1 MPIHRLTRLTLG
13 VPDVAATEAY
23 YAEFG
28 LSPLGGGR
36 FATADGGEQ
45 LQIVHSQRRRAVE
58 VGVGVDDPDDLDRMA
73 DSLAAFGATVHRERT
88 GRREGGVLLTEEPF
102 TGVRVRAEVA
112 PRIEQ
117 APGEPVPMNGPGLVS
132 RHNQRAVTLD
142 RPASDLKP
150 RKLGHVVLGSTNQP
164 ASQDF
169 FVNGIG
175 FKVSD
180 LIKDAGG
187 FLRCSTDHHNLLV
200 VKAPGQFLH
209 HTSWQVPDV
218 DAVGEA
224 ALKMIEADESRHVW
238 GLGRH
243 YVGSNFFWYLRDP
256 AGNFSE
262 YYADMDVID
271 NDAEWTPEVWE
282 GQYAHYYWAPRQA
295 QTMNPQD
302 LVAAMIGA
310 HA

>member
-1 MPIHRLTRLTLG
+1 MPVHRLTTLTLG
-13 VPDVAATEAY
+13 VPDVEATAAY
-23 YAEFG
+23 YEEFG
-28 LSPLGGGR
+28 LTPLGGGR
-36 FATADGGEQ
+36 FTTVDGGEQ
-45 LQIVHSQRRRAVE
+45 LRIVRSARRRAIE
-58 VGVGVDDPDDLDRMA
+58 VGVGVDDPDDLDRIA
-73 DSLAAFGATVHRERT
+73 GSLAAFGAPA
-88 GRREGGVLLTEEPF
+88 RRSGDALLADEPF
-102 TGVRVRAEVA
+102 TGVRVRVSVA
-112 PRIEQ
+112 PRITQ
-117 APGEPVPMNGPGLVS
+117 PPRDPVPMNGPGLDA
-132 RHNQRAVTLD
+132 RRNRRAVTLGRD
-142 RPASDLKP
+142 AADLKP

-169 FVNGIG
+169 FVKGLG
-175 FKVSD
+175 FKISD

-200 VKAPGQFLH
+200 VKAPAQLLH

-224 ALKMIEADESRHVW
+224 ALKMIETDPGRDVW

-243 YVGSNFFWYLRDP
+243 YVGSNFFWYLKDP

-282 GQYAHYYWAPRQA
+282 GQYAHYYWSPRQV
-295 QTMNPQD
+295 QSMNPQD
-302 LVAAMIGA
+302 LAAAMVGA

>member
-1 MPIHRLTRLTLG
+1 MAVHRLTTLTIG

-23 YAEFG
+23 YTEFG
-28 LSPLGGGR
+28 LAPLGGGR
-36 FATADGGEQ
+36 FATMDGGEQ
-45 LQIVHSQRRRAVE
+45 LRIVSSPRRRAVE
-58 VGVGVDDPDDLDRMA
+58 VGIGVDDSDDLDRVV
-73 DSLAAFGATVHRERT
+73 SNLVQLGAAVA
-88 GRREGGVLLTEEPF
+88 REGTAVVADEPF
-102 TGVRVRAEVA
+102 TGVRVRVDIA
-112 PRIEQ
+112 PRIR
-117 APGEPVPMNGPGLVS
+117 ATPSEPVPMNGPGYTQ
-132 RHNQRAVTLD
+132 RHTARAVTLD
-142 RPASDLKP
+142 RDPSDLKP
-150 RKLGHVVLGSTNQP
+150 RKLGHVVLGSTNQE
-164 ASQDF
+164 ASQQF
-169 FVNGIG
+169 FVEGIG
-175 FKVSD
+175 FKISD
-180 LIKDAGG
+180 LIKNAGG

-200 VKAPGQFLH
+200 VKAPAQFLH

-224 ALKMIEADESRHVW
+224 ALKMLDTDESRHVW

-282 GQYAHYYWAPRQA
+282 GQKAHYAWAPEQA
-295 QTMNPQD
+295 QTMNPED
-302 LVAAMIGA
+302 LVAAMVGA

>member
-1 MPIHRLTRLTLG
+1 MPVHRLTTLTLG
-13 VPDVAATEAY
+13 VPDVADTAAY
-23 YAEFG
+23 YEEFG
-28 LSPLGGGR
+28 LSPLGDGR

-45 LQIVHSQRRRAVE
+45 LRLVQSPRRRAIE
-58 VGVGVDDPDDLDRMA
+58 VGIGVDNPDDLDRISR
-73 DSLAAFGATVHRERT
+73 DLAAFGASS
-88 GRREGGVLLTEEPF
+88 RRDPGGSLITDEPY
-102 TGVRVRAEVA
+102 TGVRVRASVA
-112 PRIEQ
+112 PRISQ
-117 APGEPVPMNGPGLVS
+117 APREPVPMNGPGLTA
-132 RHNQRAVTLD
+132 RRNQRAANLGRD
-142 RPASDLKP
+142 PADLRP

-164 ASQDF
+164 ASQEF
-169 FVNGIG
+169 FVQGLG
-175 FKVSD
+175 FKISD

-200 VKAPGQFLH
+200 VKAPAQLLH
-209 HTSWQVPDV
+209 HTSWEVPDV

-224 ALKMIEADESRHVW
+224 ALKMIETDADRNVW

-243 YVGSNFFWYLRDP
+243 YVGSNFFWYLKDP

-282 GQYAHYYWAPRQA
+282 GQYAHYYWSPKQV
-295 QTMNPQD
+295 QSMNPQD
-302 LVAAMIGA
+302 LAAAMVGA

>member
-1 MPIHRLTRLTLG
+1 MPVHRLTRLTLG
-13 VPDVAATEAY
+13 VPNVAATEAY
-23 YAEFG
+23 YEEFG
-28 LSPLGGGR
+28 LSPLGDGR
-36 FATADGGEQ
+36 FATVDGGEQ
-45 LQIVHSQRRRAVE
+45 LQIVPSQRRRAVE
-58 VGVGVDDPDDLDRMA
+58 IGIGVDNPDDLDRIA
-73 DSLAAFGATVHRERT
+73 HSLAALGVTATREA
-88 GRREGGVLLTEEPF
+88 GVVLAEEPF

-117 APGEPVPMNGPGLVS
+117 APRAAVPMNGPGLTS
-132 RHNQRAVTLD
+132 RRNQRAVTLGRD
-142 RPASDLKP
+142 AADLKP

-164 ASQDF
+164 ASQEF
-169 FVNGIG
+169 FVNGLG
-175 FKVSD
+175 FKISD

-200 VKAPGQFLH
+200 IKAPGQFLH

-224 ALKMIEADESRHVW
+224 ALKMIETDEDRHVW

-243 YVGSNFFWYLRDP
+243 YVGSNFFWYLKDP

-282 GQYAHYYWAPRQA
+282 GQYAHYYWAPKHA

>member
-1 MPIHRLTRLTLG
+1 MPVHRLTRLTLG

-28 LSPLGGGR
+28 LSSLDNGR
-36 FATADGGEQ
+36 FSTVDGGEQ
-45 LQIVHSQRRRAVE
+45 LQVVHSPRRRAVE
-58 VGVGVDDPDDLDRMA
+58 VGVGVDDPDDLERIARNLDAFDVSPARE
-73 DSLAAFGATVHRERT
+73 SSAAGTGALV
-88 GRREGGVLLTEEPF
+88 VEEPF
-102 TGVRVRAEVA
+102 TGVRVRVEVA

-117 APGEPVPMNGPGLVS
+117 PDSVPAPVNGPGHTE
-132 RHNQRAVTLD
+132 RRNRRAAALD
-142 RPASDLKP
+142 RDPGDLKP
-150 RKLGHVVLGSTNQP
+150 RKLGHVVLGSVNQP

-169 FVNGIG
+169 FVKGLG

-200 VKAPGQFLH
+200 IKAPAKLLH
-209 HTSWQVPDV
+209 HTAWQVPDV
-218 DAVGEA
+218 DAVGDA
-224 ALKMIEADESRHVW
+224 AMRMIEADEARNVW

-243 YVGSNFFWYLRDP
+243 YAGSNFFWYLRDP

-282 GQYAHYYWAPRQA
+282 GKYAHYYWGPKQL
-295 QTMNPQD
+295 QSMNPQD
-302 LVAAMIGA
+302 AVAAMIGA

>member
-1 MPIHRLTRLTLG
+1 MPVHRLTKLTLG
-13 VPDVAATEAY
+13 VPDVEATADY

-28 LSPLGGGR
+28 LSSLGGGR

-45 LQIVHSQRRRAVE
+45 LRIVHAPHRRAVE
-58 VGVGVDDPDDLDRMA
+58 IGIGVDDPDDLDRIVA
-73 DSLAAFGATVHRERT
+73 NLAAFGATAT
-88 GRREGGVLLTEEPF
+88 REGGAVLATEPF

-117 APGEPVPMNGPGLVS
+117 KPSEPVPMNGPGLTA
-132 RHNQRAVTLD
+132 RHNRRAVTLD
-142 RPASDLKP
+142 RSPDDLKP

-224 ALKMIEADESRHVW
+224 ALNMIEKDPERHVW

-271 NDAEWTPEVWE
+271 NDIEWTPEVWE
-282 GQYAHYYWAPRQA
+282 GQYAHYKWGPEQA
-295 QTMNPQD
+295 QTMNPED
-302 LVAAMIGA
+302 LVAAMVGA
-310 HA
+310 HD

>member
-1 MPIHRLTRLTLG
+1 MPVHRMTRLILG
-13 VPDVAATEAY
+13 VPNVAATEAY

-28 LSPLGGGR
+28 LSPLGDGR
-36 FATADGGEQ
+36 FATVDGGEQ
-45 LQIVHSQRRRAVE
+45 LQVVHSQRRRAVE
-58 VGVGVDDPDDLDRMA
+58 VGIGVDDPDDLDRIVH
-73 DSLAAFGATVHRERT
+73 SLAALGANATRET
-88 GRREGGVLLTEEPF
+88 DAVLAEEPF
-102 TGVRVRAEVA
+102 TGVRVRVEIA

-117 APGEPVPMNGPGLVS
+117 APREPVPMNGPGLTS
-132 RHNQRAVTLD
+132 RHNQRAVNLGRD
-142 RPASDLKP
+142 AADLKP

-164 ASQDF
+164 ASQEF

-175 FKVSD
+175 FKISD

-200 VKAPGQFLH
+200 IKAPAQFLH

-224 ALKMIEADESRHVW
+224 ALKMIEKDEDRNVW

-243 YVGSNFFWYLRDP
+243 YVGSNFFWYLKDP

-282 GQYAHYYWAPRQA
+282 GQYAHYYWAPKHA